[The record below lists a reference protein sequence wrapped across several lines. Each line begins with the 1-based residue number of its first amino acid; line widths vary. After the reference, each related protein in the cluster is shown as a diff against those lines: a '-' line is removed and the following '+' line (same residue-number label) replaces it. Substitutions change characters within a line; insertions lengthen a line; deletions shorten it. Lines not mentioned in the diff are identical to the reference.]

1 MNQLEPDHQDLRTR
15 AARILHA
22 MADTPIPAMDATY
35 YAHYAEE
42 LRMIVEEL
50 LAQPHPVNAS
60 VTRVWLL
67 WNCHDIAG
75 SYSTEHAAVE
85 ARATTLIGATG
96 VFVDLR
102 SAVRAM
108 LGDRD
113 GALTWRRL
121 VQVRL
126 LVWVNWL
133 VEPDHLAGNSAG
145 SRTGAA
151 ESGGDASLTRPRPD
165 HRRMSN

>member
-75 SYSTEHAAVE
+75 SFPTEHAAIK
-85 ARATTLIGATG
+85 ARATLQRHLLNQHGPDTALLASITITTADIPTNC
-96 VFVDLR
+96 
-102 SAVRAM
+102 
-108 LGDRD
+108 LGPQW
-113 GALTWRRL
+113 GH
-121 VQVRL
+121 Q
-126 LVWVNWL
+126 
-133 VEPDHLAGNSAG
+133 
-145 SRTGAA
+145 
-151 ESGGDASLTRPRPD
+151 
-165 HRRMSN
+165 